1 MHSRLEIYA
10 SRLAEVE
17 LSRTRS
23 NSTPDSDD
31 EHQLIAHYCQSLNG
45 GDGVNVPRS
54 PVQVRFVET
63 SFESTIVTLKKNS
76 LTSVSR
82 FLR

>member
-1 MHSRLEIYA
+1 MHSRMEMYA

-31 EHQLIAHYCQSLNG
+31 EHQLIAHYCHSLNG
-45 GDGVNVPRS
+45 GDPTNNLPRS
-54 PVQVRFVET
+54 PVQVIFFFFFCNIY
-63 SFESTIVTLKKNS
+63 SLVTGEGEL
-76 LTSVSR
+76 LH
-82 FLR
+82 